1 MYLIFTFREFKSI
14 HKGKTAIL
22 HLCFGTE
29 KNRRLGSKKARYIRA
44 FRRRHLFCL
53 HIMSRQARYEPA
65 YTISGFEKLR
75 FSIAKRVS
83 PIEIPFCNKKSA
95 RRESNPRP
103 PPWQGG
109 APPLSHS
116 RIVLCKLSVALT
128 RTSSILLHVP
138 GNVNRFFKFFYIF
151 LLILFFC
158 VPLFALRL
166 NAFLSALTVF
176 TIATVNAA
184 VCTVSTRT

>member
-1 MYLIFTFREFKSI
+1 MESGGFIR
-14 HKGKTAIL
+14 
-22 HLCFGTE
+22 
-29 KNRRLGSKKARYIRA
+29 KNERRP
-44 FRRRHLFCL
+44 
-53 HIMSRQARYEPA
+53 SRQARYEPA

-138 GNVNRFFKFFYIF
+138 GNVNSFLKFFYIF

-158 VPLFALRL
+158 VPLFALWL

>member
-1 MYLIFTFREFKSI
+1 MLI
-14 HKGKTAIL
+14 
-22 HLCFGTE
+22 
-29 KNRRLGSKKARYIRA
+29 
-44 FRRRHLFCL
+44 
-53 HIMSRQARYEPA
+53 
-65 YTISGFEKLR
+65 ISGVNLLSAALLYFR
-75 FSIAKRVS
+75 F
-83 PIEIPFCNKKSA
+83 CKKKGFSQENPQSA

-138 GNVNRFFKFFYIF
+138 GNVNSFLKFFYIF
-151 LLILFFC
+151 LLILFSSC

-166 NAFLSALTVF
+166 NTFLSALTVF

>member
-1 MYLIFTFREFKSI
+1 MESGGFIRKNERRPSR
-14 HKGKTAIL
+14 
-22 HLCFGTE
+22 GTLVLRRPE
-29 KNRRLGSKKARYIRA
+29 RSGDNRTSSPDRARKKRPIGVPPIS
-44 FRRRHLFCL
+44 LFF
-53 HIMSRQARYEPA
+53 Q
-65 YTISGFEKLR
+65 
-75 FSIAKRVS
+75 
-83 PIEIPFCNKKSA
+83 SA

-128 RTSSILLHVP
+128 STSSILLHVP
-138 GNVNRFFKFFYIF
+138 GNVNSFLNFFYIF

-166 NAFLSALTVF
+166 NTFLSALTVF

>member
-1 MYLIFTFREFKSI
+1 MKKLENYTKKSGNILSEAHQITKQRNPYFRFRLTRKYNIIIKS
-14 HKGKTAIL
+14 K
-22 HLCFGTE
+22 
-29 KNRRLGSKKARYIRA
+29 
-44 FRRRHLFCL
+44 
-53 HIMSRQARYEPA
+53 
-65 YTISGFEKLR
+65 
-75 FSIAKRVS
+75 S
-83 PIEIPFCNKKSA
+83 PVATTGDKIKKSA

-116 RIVLCKLSVALT
+116 RIVLCKLSAALT

-138 GNVNRFFKFFYIF
+138 GNVNSFLKFFYIF

-158 VPLFALRL
+158 VPLFALWL
-166 NAFLSALTVF
+166 NTFLSALTVF

>member
-1 MYLIFTFREFKSI
+1 MESGGFIR
-14 HKGKTAIL
+14 
-22 HLCFGTE
+22 
-29 KNRRLGSKKARYIRA
+29 KNERRP
-44 FRRRHLFCL
+44 
-53 HIMSRQARYEPA
+53 SRQARYEPA

-138 GNVNRFFKFFYIF
+138 GNVNSFLKFFYIYTIF
-151 LLILFFC
+151 LPVSLFLPCGSMHFS
-158 VPLFALRL
+158 VPSPYSPLPL
-166 NAFLSALTVF
+166 
-176 TIATVNAA
+176 
-184 VCTVSTRT
+184 

>member
-1 MYLIFTFREFKSI
+1 MESGGFIR
-14 HKGKTAIL
+14 
-22 HLCFGTE
+22 
-29 KNRRLGSKKARYIRA
+29 KNERRP
-44 FRRRHLFCL
+44 
-53 HIMSRQARYEPA
+53 SRQARYEPA
-65 YTISGFEKLR
+65 YAISGLEKLR

-83 PIEIPFCNKKSA
+83 PMEIPFCNKKSA

-138 GNVNRFFKFFYIF
+138 GNVNSFFKFFYIF
-151 LLILFFC
+151 MTQLFKIFYIFMLCGTVAGMPSNVIQMFC
-158 VPLFALRL
+158 
-166 NAFLSALTVF
+166 
-176 TIATVNAA
+176 
-184 VCTVSTRT
+184 

>member
-1 MYLIFTFREFKSI
+1 MESGGFIR
-14 HKGKTAIL
+14 
-22 HLCFGTE
+22 
-29 KNRRLGSKKARYIRA
+29 KNERRP
-44 FRRRHLFCL
+44 
-53 HIMSRQARYEPA
+53 SRQARYEPA

-138 GNVNRFFKFFYIF
+138 GNVNSFLNFFYFSIDTIF
-151 LLILFFC
+151 FLCPSFC
-158 VPLFALRL
+158 PVAQCISQCLHRIHHCHCKCRCLHRL
-166 NAFLSALTVF
+166 HKNIVIS
-176 TIATVNAA
+176 N
-184 VCTVSTRT
+184 

>member
-1 MYLIFTFREFKSI
+1 MESGGFIR
-14 HKGKTAIL
+14 
-22 HLCFGTE
+22 
-29 KNRRLGSKKARYIRA
+29 KNERRP
-44 FRRRHLFCL
+44 
-53 HIMSRQARYEPA
+53 SRQARYEPA

-83 PIEIPFCNKKSA
+83 PMEIPFCNKKSA

-116 RIVLCKLSVALT
+116 RIVLCKMSVALT

-138 GNVNRFFKFFYIF
+138 ENVNSFLKFFYIF
-151 LLILFFC
+151 LLILFSSC

-166 NAFLSALTVF
+166 NTFLSALTVF

>member
-1 MYLIFTFREFKSI
+1 MESGGFIR
-14 HKGKTAIL
+14 
-22 HLCFGTE
+22 
-29 KNRRLGSKKARYIRA
+29 KNERRP
-44 FRRRHLFCL
+44 
-53 HIMSRQARYEPA
+53 SRQARYEPA

-116 RIVLCKLSVALT
+116 RIVLCKPSVALT

>member
-1 MYLIFTFREFKSI
+1 MESGGFIR
-14 HKGKTAIL
+14 
-22 HLCFGTE
+22 
-29 KNRRLGSKKARYIRA
+29 KNERRP
-44 FRRRHLFCL
+44 
-53 HIMSRQARYEPA
+53 SRQARYEPA

-138 GNVNRFFKFFYIF
+138 GNVNSFLKFFYIF
-151 LLILFFC
+151 LLILFSSC

-166 NAFLSALTVF
+166 NTFLSALTVF

>member
-1 MYLIFTFREFKSI
+1 VESGGFIR
-14 HKGKTAIL
+14 
-22 HLCFGTE
+22 
-29 KNRRLGSKKARYIRA
+29 KNERRP
-44 FRRRHLFCL
+44 
-53 HIMSRQARYEPA
+53 SRQARYEPA

-138 GNVNRFFKFFYIF
+138 GNVNSFLKFFYIF
-151 LLILFFC
+151 LLILFSSC

-166 NAFLSALTVF
+166 NTFLSALTVF

>member
-1 MYLIFTFREFKSI
+1 MESGGFIR
-14 HKGKTAIL
+14 
-22 HLCFGTE
+22 
-29 KNRRLGSKKARYIRA
+29 KNERRP
-44 FRRRHLFCL
+44 
-53 HIMSRQARYEPA
+53 SRQARYEPA

-83 PIEIPFCNKKSA
+83 PMEIPFCNKKSA

-116 RIVLCKLSVALT
+116 RIVLCKLSIALT

-138 GNVNRFFKFFYIF
+138 GNVNSFLKFFYIF
-151 LLILFFC
+151 LLILFSSC